1 MKHIL
6 FDARALQEQVDGIGR
21 YSLGVMEAMLRLKPE
36 WNFSVIACPG
46 GTPHLKSLP
55 LEVIESR
62 VPRFRPGEDRKLSP
76 LIESSGADC
85 YLNFSMAGPVPRVPT
100 VLAVH
105 DIMVLTVPG
114 YFGGGLLR
122 NFLARSLFK
131 RRLKRSVVHADAIP
145 VLSTASLEELLSVF
159 PRAGDKA
166 FTAGAGQD
174 LFTEVAAKPDMAR
187 RGNFLLYV
195 GNARAYKNVTR
206 LLVAYS
212 RLKAMNREFP
222 ELKMVVR
229 RDRAFDSFA
238 VEVEDS
244 SAREHISVV
253 SHVPDRELRELYREC
268 LFLVIPSIKEGFG
281 LPALE
286 AMAAG
291 TPVVA
296 SRDTALEELTGD
308 AAMLVDPMSV
318 KDIMYGMAKLAA
330 DPQLRERLAE
340 RAIERA
346 SMFTWER
353 TASKIADRIE
363 EMTG

>member
-1 MKHIL
+1 MKHII

-21 YSLGVMEAMLRLKPE
+21 YSLGVMGAMLRLKPE
-36 WNFSVIACPG
+36 WKFSVIACPG
-46 GTPHLKSLP
+46 GIPHLEKLP
-55 LEVIESR
+55 LNIIESR

-85 YLNFSMAGPVPRVPT
+85 YLNFSMAGPLPNVPT

-105 DIMVLTVPG
+105 DLMVLTVPG
-114 YFGGGLLR
+114 YFGEGLLR
-122 NFLARSLFK
+122 NLLGRILFR
-131 RRLKRSVVHADAIP
+131 RRLRRSVAHAAAIP

-159 PRAGDKA
+159 PGAGGKA

-174 LFTEVAAKPDMAR
+174 LFTEPSAR
-187 RGNFLLYV
+187 PYMDRTGNFLLYV

-212 RLKAMNREFP
+212 RLKAMNRDFP

-238 VEVEDS
+238 LEVEDS
-244 SAREHISVV
+244 SARDHISVV
-253 SHVPDRELRELYREC
+253 SQVPDRELRELYREC

-291 TPVVA
+291 TPVLA
-296 SRDTALEELTGD
+296 SRDTALSELTGE

-340 RAIERA
+340 RALERA
-346 SMFTWER
+346 LTFTWRR
-353 TASKIADRIE
+353 TARKIADRIE
-363 EMTG
+363 ELTD